1 MIIFKVKKIL
11 GSLNWLI
18 VLIFLAITS
27 CNQQGDNKILINQ
40 KVIYLLVQLDKLP
53 EFPNGYENFK
63 NYINEEIKK
72 IKINE
77 SSIFQELQGV
87 VYVDFVITEQGI
99 ISDPVVKTLIPLK
112 AQESLIRIIMES
124 PSWVPGEIN
133 GIPVSS
139 FQTLPLKF

>member
-77 SSIFQELQGV
+77 SSIFQ
-87 VYVDFVITEQGI
+87 
-99 ISDPVVKTLIPLK
+99 
-112 AQESLIRIIMES
+112 
-124 PSWVPGEIN
+124 
-133 GIPVSS
+133 
-139 FQTLPLKF
+139 